1 MEYDDALPRQQWKED
16 VELDI
21 LLSLQQQGRLFISP
35 KRVRLL
41 TCIREQG
48 SISRGAR
55 AAGISYKSAWDA
67 VRDINELAGRPVV
80 TSETGGKGGGGAHLT
95 GYGERLLKIYDLLGR
110 IERMA
115 VDALQDESAS
125 LDSLLAVVSRFGLQ
139 TSARNQFFA
148 HVQALNA
155 DDLSHQVSLVMDG
168 GAPIVADITERS
180 CRRLG
185 LAPGKEVLA
194 LIKAPWVTIE
204 THSEQG
210 RTANSLP
217 GSISEVLTGE
227 QFNEIIIALDQ
238 GGDICALRPVSEPIP
253 ALNGRAYACFAPEQV
268 ILATL
273 ES

>member
-1 MEYDDALPRQQWKED
+1 M
-16 VELDI
+16 ELDI

-41 TCIREQG
+41 ECIHAQG
-48 SISRGAR
+48 SISRGAQT
-55 AAGISYKSAWDA
+55 AGISYKSAWDA
-67 VRDINELAGRPVV
+67 VKDMNELAGQPLV
-80 TSETGGKGGGGAHLT
+80 TSETGGKGGGGARLT
-95 GYGERLLKIYDLLGR
+95 GYGERILKIYGLLGR

-148 HVQALNA
+148 HVQQLSAH
-155 DDLSHQVSLVMDG
+155 DLSHQVSLVLEG
-168 GAPIVADITERS
+168 GASIVADITERS

-194 LIKAPWVTIE
+194 LIKAPWVTIALV
-204 THSEQG
+204 TMEQASCNG
-210 RTANSLP
+210 LAGTVS
-217 GSISEVLTGE
+217 GVVTGN
-227 QFNEIIIALDQ
+227 QFNEVTLALDQ
-238 GGDICALRPVSEPIP
+238 GGDICALRPVHEPVP
-253 ALNGRAYACFAPEQV
+253 ACGERALACFAPDQV

-273 ES
+273 ET

>member
-1 MEYDDALPRQQWKED
+1 M
-16 VELDI
+16 ELDI

-41 TCIREQG
+41 ECIREQG
-48 SISRGAR
+48 SISRGAQ

-67 VRDINELAGRPVV
+67 VKDMNTLAGQPLVA
-80 TSETGGKGGGGAHLT
+80 SETGGKGGGGARLT
-95 GYGERLLKIYDLLGR
+95 PYGERLLKIYALLGR

-115 VDALQDESAS
+115 VNALQDESAS

-148 HVQALNA
+148 QVTSVGRR
-155 DDLSHQVSLVMDG
+155 DLSHQVGLRLNG
-168 GAPIVADITERS
+168 GATLLADITERS

-185 LAPGKEVLA
+185 LIPGKEVLA

-204 THSEQG
+204 T
-210 RTANSLP
+210 
-217 GSISEVLTGE
+217 GSGKTPNRLAGTVSAVMAGDR
-227 QFNEIIIALDQ
+227 FNEVMLTLDQ
-238 GGDICALRPVSEPIP
+238 GGEICALRPIHETLP
-253 ALNGRAYACFAPEQV
+253 ALGARAFACFAPEQV

-273 ES
+273 EP